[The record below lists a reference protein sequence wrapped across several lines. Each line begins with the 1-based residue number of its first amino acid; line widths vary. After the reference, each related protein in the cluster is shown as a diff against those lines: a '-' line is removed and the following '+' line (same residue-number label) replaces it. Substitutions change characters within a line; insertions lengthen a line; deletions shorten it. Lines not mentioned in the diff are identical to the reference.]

1 MGKRRGLT
9 AVLATLVSLS
19 LFAAPVMANPGN
31 GNGNGG
37 GHGNSSGNHG
47 NKGNQGNQGNKDHKG
62 NSGDKKNV
70 SSDKRKNYGKPDHV
84 DSDISFA
91 TARHLAVNYGLTGYD
106 ALPPGIAKNLAR
118 GKPLPPGI
126 AKKVV
131 PASMLGELPYYPGYE
146 WRIVG
151 DDLVLIALST
161 AVVTAII
168 NGVFD

>member
-9 AVLATLVSLS
+9 VVLATLVSLS

-31 GNGNGG
+31 GNGNGHG
-37 GHGNSSGNHG
+37 GGQGNSSGNQG
-47 NKGNQGNQGNKDHKG
+47 NKGNHGQKG
-62 NSGDKKNV
+62 NGEQKNNV
-70 SSDKRKNYGKPDHV
+70 ASEHRKNYGKPDHV
-84 DSDISFA
+84 DADISFA

-106 ALPPGIAKNLAR
+106 SLPPGIAKNLAR

-126 AKKVV
+126 AKKTV

-146 WRIVG
+146 WKIVG

>member
-31 GNGNGG
+31 GNGNGHG
-37 GHGNSSGNHG
+37 GGQGNSSGNQG
-47 NKGNQGNQGNKDHKG
+47 NKGNHGQKG
-62 NSGDKKNV
+62 NGEQKNNV
-70 SSDKRKNYGKPDHV
+70 ASEHRKNYGKPDHV
-84 DSDISFA
+84 ESDISFA

-106 ALPPGIAKNLAR
+106 SLPPGIAKNLAR

-126 AKKVV
+126 AKKTV

-146 WRIVG
+146 WKIVG

-161 AVVTAII
+161 AVITAII

>member
-31 GNGNGG
+31 GNGNGHG
-37 GHGNSSGNHG
+37 GGQGNSSGNQG
-47 NKGNQGNQGNKDHKG
+47 NKGNHGQKG
-62 NSGDKKNV
+62 NGEQKNNV
-70 SSDKRKNYGKPDHV
+70 ASEHRKNYGKPEHV
-84 DSDISFA
+84 ESDISFA

-106 ALPPGIAKNLAR
+106 SLPPGIAKNLAR

-126 AKKVV
+126 AKKTV

-146 WRIVG
+146 WKIVG

>member
-31 GNGNGG
+31 GNGNGHG
-37 GHGNSSGNHG
+37 GGQGNSSGNQG
-47 NKGNQGNQGNKDHKG
+47 TKGNQGNHGQKG
-62 NSGDKKNV
+62 NPAQKNNG
-70 SSDKRKNYGKPDHV
+70 SSDHRKNYGKPDHV
-84 DSDISFA
+84 ESDISFA

-106 ALPPGIAKNLAR
+106 S
-118 GKPLPPGI
+118 LPPGI
-126 AKKVV
+126 AKKAV

>member
-31 GNGNGG
+31 GNGNGHG
-37 GHGNSSGNHG
+37 GGQGNSSGNQG
-47 NKGNQGNQGNKDHKG
+47 NKGNHGQKG
-62 NSGDKKNV
+62 NGEQKNNV
-70 SSDKRKNYGKPDHV
+70 ASEHRKNYGKPDHV
-84 DSDISFA
+84 ESDISFA

-106 ALPPGIAKNLAR
+106 SLPPGIAKNLAR

-126 AKKVV
+126 AKKTV

-146 WRIVG
+146 WKIIG

>member
-31 GNGNGG
+31 GNGNGHG
-37 GHGNSSGNHG
+37 GGQGNSSGNQG
-47 NKGNQGNQGNKDHKG
+47 NKGNHGQKG
-62 NSGDKKNV
+62 NGEQKNNV
-70 SSDKRKNYGKPDHV
+70 ASEHRKNYGKPDHV
-84 DSDISFA
+84 ESDISFA

-106 ALPPGIAKNLAR
+106 SLPPGIAKNLAR

-126 AKKVV
+126 AKKTV

-146 WRIVG
+146 WKIVG